1 MSFTFNTIVAFIVVF
16 GLLVFVH
23 EFGHY
28 WMARRAGILAR
39 EFAIGFGPKLFSF
52 KRGETL
58 WTIRLLPLGGYV
70 RMAGED
76 GETQTIQTGTQVR
89 LLFDQDERVTD
100 IILDSESRPGQGEAV
115 IVEKAD
121 LEDELWIE
129 VVPSE
134 GAISVA
140 NSDQPLDAGR
150 SSLVYR
156 VHPQANI
163 IQHGEAMQIAP
174 RDRQFGSKTIL
185 QRFLTLLAG
194 PLANILLSM
203 VLFIVLA
210 AMNGVQTNE
219 PIVGS
224 VVSGMPAAEAGL
236 KAGDRI
242 VSLNGQPIQ
251 TWLELQ
257 SFIAEH
263 PGQALSLIVERQGVQ
278 YTIEVPAGRAFYVRD
293 VSDTNQI
300 ELVPGD
306 EIVAINGE
314 HLTSLQEAEK
324 LLKDHAGQ
332 TITLSVVRSQ
342 GDTPVIKDVRYD
354 LKGHTL
360 TLTEE
365 GRIGITQL
373 RDHSLGS
380 ILWSGPKETVLWIE
394 RIFVSLGSLFT
405 TSHPLDQVG
414 GPVAI
419 FKLTGDA
426 AGRGLSTL
434 ILWTALLSINLGII
448 NALPFPALDGGRM
461 LFLVI
466 EALRGRP
473 IDQSK
478 EGFVHLVGFALLILL
493 IIVVTWNDIQ
503 KLFLG

>member
-1 MSFTFNTIVAFIVVF
+1 MSVTLNTVIAFIVVF

-52 KRGETL
+52 KRSETL

-76 GETQTIQTGTQVR
+76 GESQTIQSGTQVR

-100 IILDSESRPGQGEAV
+100 IILDSESRPGEGEAV

-121 LEDELWIE
+121 LEDGLWIE
-129 VVPSE
+129 VLPHEEAALKAPDGAEESE
-134 GAISVA
+134 ENRARV
-140 NSDQPLDAGR
+140 R
-150 SSLVYR
+150 YR
-156 VHPQANI
+156 VFPQANI
-163 IQHGEAMQIAP
+163 IQHGDAMQIAP
-174 RDRQFGSKTIL
+174 RDRQFGSKTIM

-203 VLFIVLA
+203 VLFTVLA
-210 AMNGVQTNE
+210 AMNGVQTYE
-219 PIVGS
+219 PVVGS
-224 VVSGMPAAEAGL
+224 VVSGMPAELAGL
-236 KAGDRI
+236 KAGDKI
-242 VSLNGQPIQ
+242 VSLNGKPVNS
-251 TWLELQ
+251 WVELQ
-257 SFIAEH
+257 SLVAGH
-263 PGQALSLIVERQGVQ
+263 PGQTLKLVIERDGAQ
-278 YTIEVPAGRAFYVRD
+278 YTIDVTAERAFYVSF

-306 EIVAINGE
+306 EVVAIGGE
-314 HLTSLQEAEK
+314 RLTSLTQAEK
-324 LLKDHAGQ
+324 LLAELGGQ
-332 TITLSVVRSQ
+332 TITLSVVRAQ
-342 GDTPVIKDVRYD
+342 GDAPVIKDIRYD

-373 RDHSLGS
+373 RDYSIGS
-380 ILWSGPKETVLWIE
+380 IILSGPKETMLWIE

-405 TSHPLDQVG
+405 SSHPLDQVG

-434 ILWTALLSINLGII
+434 ILWTALLSVNLGII

-461 LFLVI
+461 LFLLI

-478 EGFVHLVGFALLILL
+478 EGFVHLIGFALLILL

-503 KLFLG
+503 KLF